1 MYMDLL
7 FILLLLVGGLA
18 LLVLEL
24 IAIPGTTIAGLSGL
38 ALIVYGIIRV
48 YAEYGST
55 WGIISLFVSLI
66 LGIGLLIYSL
76 RAKTWKRFALDK
88 SIDSKA
94 NEINHEDFKVGD
106 KGISITRL
114 AYAGMA
120 EINGQRIEVF
130 TTTSFVDP
138 KTEIEIERIE
148 GSKIFVR
155 PL

>member
-1 MYMDLL
+1 MDLF
-7 FILLLLVGGLA
+7 FILVLLVGGLI

-38 ALIVYGIIRV
+38 AMIVYGVVRV
-48 YAEYGST
+48 YAEYGTT
-55 WGIISLFVSLI
+55 WGTISLFVSLFI
-66 LGIGLLIYSL
+66 GIGLLIYSL
-76 RAKTWKRFALDK
+76 RAKTWRKFALNK
-88 SIDSKA
+88 SIDGKA
-94 NEINHEDFKVGD
+94 FEINKEDFQVGD

-138 KTEIEIERIE
+138 KTPIEIERIE

-155 PL
+155 PI